1 MTLLDETFPF
11 IQRNIECRRSSRS
24 RWRGIVSVCCRI
36 DKETDGTINIWLVE
50 THSIIRIEHN
60 FRRGQ
65 SETLA
70 MASELRIL
78 SMPPEFLIKNYENF
92 RQVEFLLA
100 NSFNE
105 FSMYASLHTR
115 WYSYLQR
122 SSFWK
127 CMPPAGLNELLMVQ
141 YVENSRTTFAR
152 GRRDRWSNCD

>member
-105 FSMYASLHTR
+105 FSKYPSLHTG

-122 SSFWK
+122 VPF
-127 CMPPAGLNELLMVQ
+127 
-141 YVENSRTTFAR
+141 ENASRLPTSTNFCTLKILVRHSHEVSEIAEA
-152 GRRDRWSNCD
+152 NCA